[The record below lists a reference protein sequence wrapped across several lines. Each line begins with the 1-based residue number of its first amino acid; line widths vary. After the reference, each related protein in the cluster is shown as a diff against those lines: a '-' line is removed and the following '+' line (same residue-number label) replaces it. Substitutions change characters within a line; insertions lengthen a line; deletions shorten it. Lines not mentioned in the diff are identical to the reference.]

1 MTTPTEYRTQV
12 AIVGAGPCGAT
23 VANYLGMFGVEAVLI
38 DRSTEIVD
46 YPRAVGMDDETLR
59 SFQGVGLAEE
69 MLADMIQNVSLKMFG
84 ADGHC
89 FADIRPATKEFG
101 WSRRNIFMQQ
111 LAERTLRTGL
121 TRYPEIRQLL
131 GHELTGLE
139 QDGTEVRLRLTG
151 PDGEPVVVRAEYVV
165 GSDGGRST
173 VRELL
178 GIPLVG
184 DTHPRKW
191 VVIECDN
198 DPLDAPYTGLHC
210 DPRRPYVCLDLPY
223 NYRRWEFM
231 LFPGEDAEAMLRPEK
246 VRELLT
252 GHVPDPTALNIIR
265 ARVYTHHSRVAAR
278 FLDGRVCLV
287 GDAAHLMPPWAGQG
301 MNTGIRDATNVAWKL
316 AAVVTGR
323 AHPRILATYDT
334 ERREHAKAM
343 VDLSDTLGR
352 ILSPTSTWVAR
363 GRDALFRGLTVAP
376 AVRNWV
382 LQMRFKPMPRYTRGI
397 VVGPRQ
403 REHQRRSA
411 AKDSAVGRMFI
422 QPHVETADGQA
433 VRLDEVL
440 GPWFALVGY
449 GTDPLVHLDPESR
462 NFWDRIG
469 TRYIT
474 VVESRSG
481 RSRTERPALGTDTVV
496 VEDLDGSLRDWF
508 DGQPGEIA
516 VLRPDRYVAA
526 MAAPAELGWLS
537 GTFEHLL
544 APGQGRSARD
554 PHERRLA
561 PVPTAGGTQ

>member
-1 MTTPTEYRTQV
+1 MTATSEYRAQV

-23 VANYLGMFGVEAVLI
+23 VANYLGGYGVRTLLI
-38 DRSTEIVD
+38 DRSTDIID
-46 YPRAVGMDDETLR
+46 YPRAVGMDDECLR

-89 FADIRPATKEFG
+89 FAHIRPDTREFG

-121 TRYPEIRQLL
+121 ERYPQVRSLL
-131 GHELTGLE
+131 GHELTDLE
-139 QDGTEVRLRLTG
+139 QDGTEVRLHLTG
-151 PDGEPVVVRAEYVV
+151 PDGEPAVVHADYVV
-165 GSDGGRST
+165 GADGGRST

-178 GIPLVG
+178 GVPLVG

-252 GHVPDPTALNIIR
+252 GHVPDPAALNIIR
-265 ARVYTHHSRVAAR
+265 ARVYTHHSRLAAR

-301 MNTGIRDATNVAWKL
+301 MNTGIRDATNIAWKL

-323 AHPRILATYDT
+323 AHPRILSTYDT
-334 ERREHAKAM
+334 ERREHAKAT
-343 VDLSDTLGR
+343 VGLSDALGR
-352 ILSPTSTWVAR
+352 ILSPTNTWIAR
-363 GRDALFRGLTVAP
+363 TRDTLFRGLTVAP
-376 AVRNWV
+376 SVRDWI
-382 LQMRFKPMPRYTRGI
+382 LQMRFKPMPRYTRG
-397 VVGPRQ
+397 VVLHRGQPVP
-403 REHQRRSA
+403 
-411 AKDSAVGRMFI
+411 KDSAVGRMVI
-422 QPHVETADGQA
+422 QPKVETSDGRA
-433 VRLDEVL
+433 VLLDEVL

-449 GTDPLVHLDPESR
+449 GTDPVVHLDPASR
-462 NFWDRIG
+462 AFWDRLG
-469 TRYIT
+469 TRYVT
-474 VVESRSG
+474 VVEPRSG
-481 RSRTERPALGTDTVV
+481 RSRTERPVSGTDAVV
-496 VEDLDGSLRDWF
+496 VEDIDGALRDWF
-508 DGQPGEIA
+508 AAQPGTVALI
-516 VLRPDRYVAA
+516 RPDRYLAAVAR
-526 MAAPAELGWLS
+526 PAELGWLS
-537 GTFEHLL
+537 DDFERLL
-544 APGQGRSARD
+544 APRTDTGTRD
-554 PHERRLA
+554 PQQRHLTPLPA
-561 PVPTAGGTQ
+561 AAGGTS